1 MLRYIY
7 ILCGTLLVSTLVSLF
22 THSFSLL
29 VWINTLFNFSLLLT
43 IIGAA
48 MLVIQGGFFNAI
60 IRSFRTFFRKIN
72 PMNHVLEEI
81 EGKKQES
88 TSCPLTS
95 FSLTIP
101 LVYSGF
107 ALLLFSVIFSWYI
120 Y

>member
-1 MLRYIY
+1 MLRFVY
-7 ILCGTLLVSTLVSLF
+7 ILLGTLFLSTLVSFF

-60 IRSFRTFFRKIN
+60 IRSFRIFFRKIN

-81 EGKKQES
+81 EGKKEES
-88 TSCPLTS
+88 TTYPMTS
-95 FSLTIP
+95 FRLTLP
-101 LVYSGF
+101 LVVSGF
-107 ALLLFSVIFSWYI
+107 ALLFFSIIFSWYI